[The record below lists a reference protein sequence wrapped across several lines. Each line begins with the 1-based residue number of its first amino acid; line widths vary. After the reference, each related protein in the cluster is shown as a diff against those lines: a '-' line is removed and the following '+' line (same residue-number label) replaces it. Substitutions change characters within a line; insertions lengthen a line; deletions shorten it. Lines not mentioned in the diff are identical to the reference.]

1 MDKKFSKQLYRTK
14 VSEIGKYFYVLMKKD
29 KGKILGDDK
38 KDLIK
43 IAEYVPEKV
52 YRKCTKNCKCIRDKY
67 EQGF

>member
-1 MDKKFSKQLYRTK
+1 
-14 VSEIGKYFYVLMKKD
+14 MKKG

-43 IAEYVPEKV
+43 NLEYVPEKV